1 MPRTARLTVPDGV
14 YHVTA
19 RGNGNE
25 RIFADDW
32 DKRHVIHLLADAT
45 TKQGWEVMAY
55 CVMDNHYHLVVRT
68 PMQNLSEGM
77 HMINGCYGEG
87 YNARHEHRGHVFQGR
102 FFSVAFASDAH
113 LLEACRYTVLNPV
126 RAGLVASPAEWQW
139 SSYGASALGR
149 RGPVPV
155 SDQMMLSMLDGRGG
169 DDARST
175 YRDFVSAG
183 IGLAKPDFLMPRREG
198 RPAVLHD
205 VPSERPRGWD
215 ADRLKVEI
223 LRLRSEG
230 RTLREIGEQLG
241 LSAMTVGRHLKGAV
255 LSQDL

>member
-1 MPRTARLTVPDGV
+1 MPRTARVTVPEGI

-25 RIFADDW
+25 RIFADVL
-32 DKRHVIHLLADAT
+32 DKRHVIHLLAAAT
-45 TKQGWEVMAY
+45 MKQGWEVMAY

-77 HMINGCYGEG
+77 HTINGCYGEG
-87 YNARHEHRGHVFQGR
+87 YNTRHGHVGHVFQGR

-139 SSYGASALGR
+139 SSYDASALGR
-149 RGPVPV
+149 RGGMPV
-155 SDQMMLSMLDGRGG
+155 SDQMMLSMLDTRGG
-169 DDARST
+169 DDARAT
-175 YRDFVSAG
+175 YRDFVNAG
-183 IGLAKPDFLMPRREG
+183 IGLTKPDFLRPRREG
-198 RPAVLHD
+198 RPAVLH
-205 VPSERPRGWD
+205 VVHPERPLSRD
-215 ADRLKVEI
+215 ADRLKADI

-241 LSAMTVGRHLKGAV
+241 ISAMTAGRYLKDTAS
-255 LSQDL
+255 SQEL